1 MKRLQLVV
9 VAAFI
14 FQTGASQCEGEQ
26 KYSMGAV
33 IIEDK
38 PLRVLYVLHLKC
50 IVCNSMISVTKRTK
64 ICLWSH
70 GEKHNEMVMVTT
82 PIFVIK
88 LSIKLYL
95 CSSVWPMDERM
106 KSLWVVVVAGFIFSL
121 LQIGTCQCDGENCMI
136 EITRDSKMFY
146 ISQL

>member
-1 MKRLQLVV
+1 MARVCLLSNGVMKIATPYGCKLESPRGHKLYIRSVFASCKAKMKSLQLVV

-26 KYSMGAV
+26 KYSMGTV

-38 PLRVLYVLHLKC
+38 PLRVLYVYTSPE
-50 IVCNSMISVTKRTK
+50 VYCNSMISVTKRTK

-82 PIFVIK
+82 PILVIK
-88 LSIKLYL
+88 LSKAAYL
-95 CSSVWPMDERM
+95 
-106 KSLWVVVVAGFIFSL
+106 
-121 LQIGTCQCDGENCMI
+121 
-136 EITRDSKMFY
+136 
-146 ISQL
+146 